1 MEQMLMT
8 QTSWAFGRPFL
19 DNKHDYSCRIYWLW
33 WFLGVETKYLIV
45 RSLIKW
51 YQYRFL
57 KNTQC
62 GSPSG
67 TMTIQSEPSLNR
79 MNMGGIQDP
88 TRHVLSVV
96 LLVITDFIWV
106 VQPHPGSPGMI
117 NSFLL
122 VAIPCTP
129 GSHPNDLL
137 LISIR
142 KFISWTMIK

>member
-1 MEQMLMT
+1 
-8 QTSWAFGRPFL
+8 
-19 DNKHDYSCRIYWLW
+19 
-33 WFLGVETKYLIV
+33 
-45 RSLIKW
+45 
-51 YQYRFL
+51 
-57 KNTQC
+57 
-62 GSPSG
+62 
-67 TMTIQSEPSLNR
+67 MTIRTFAEPNEPK
-79 MNMGGIQDP
+79 GGIQDP

-142 KFISWTMIK
+142 IAISYYLINLSNSLSGSINLSTSLSPEPDNN